1 MKKLLVAVL
10 LSVLL
15 FTSCGMGWENWK
27 KNVKS
32 DFGGGLEREI
42 VVSNMLT
49 GETVWEYNGVAYIEG
64 ESTAG
69 NITIVFYDK
78 NNKTKKADFLG
89 TFYGVHSI
97 EE

>member
-10 LSVLL
+10 LSVFL

-32 DFGGGLEREI
+32 DLGGGLEREI

-49 GETVWEYNGVAYIEG
+49 GETVWEYTGVAYIEG
-64 ESTAG
+64 GSTAG
-69 NITIVFYDK
+69 DVTIVFYDD